1 MGRGEVGGRL
11 LEVLIRKV
19 AQLRQ
24 LGDPLAFALDKE
36 GPRRQPDPFRS
47 QHHAYTLDA
56 KRLRPNDPLLL
67 RIFDH
72 KAYSF
77 FHIRE
82 RL

>member
-36 GPRRQPDPFRS
+36 GPRRQISVSRS
-47 QHHAYTLDA
+47 CPKSTTSLSICTSHFSIYIIESTISLWCTL
-56 KRLRPNDPLLL
+56 
-67 RIFDH
+67 
-72 KAYSF
+72 
-77 FHIRE
+77 E
-82 RL
+82 Q